1 LRLAQIFRPTGCLP
15 NRCSRNRCSRNRCSR
30 NRCSRNRCSRN
41 RCSQNRYFQT
51 HLPPVVTRVQSRC
64 YSWGFPDRRIDLLRG
79 STTRS
84 LGMRRYRLNRSR
96 GHMPRRSLVAQCHR
110 QHSDL
115 DRHRGRSQFQLPD
128 IPPGLPTDLRRDT
141 GRVSATL
148 KVLWSDLSIAR
159 TVTDCAV

>member
-1 LRLAQIFRPTGCLP
+1 MMPYHRTLRPTECSP
-15 NRCSRNRCSRNRCSR
+15 IRCSPIRCCPIRCSPIRCSPI
-30 NRCSRNRCSRN
+30 RCSPA
-41 RCSQNRYFQT
+41 
-51 HLPPVVTRVQSRC
+51 HLHPGVTRVHNTCRN
-64 YSWGFPDRRIDLLRG
+64 WGSQDRKFDLLRG